1 MPRAARSGSAAT
13 GKWEWRVFWPRKRA
27 PRSLPGTS
35 AAVGALRRAEMREDV
50 YWHLGAE
57 LAPWAGLKQR
67 SNRL

>member
-1 MPRAARSGSAAT
+1 
-13 GKWEWRVFWPRKRA
+13 VFWPRKRA